1 MGTVMDTEVV
11 THKIKITKAVFS
23 FLKQD
28 IVFSAS
34 MVLAAISCFF
44 GLPKLSYIDFRVL
57 ACLFN
62 IMLAVK
68 AFEELSL
75 LDRLSVGIINRCS
88 GSRSVSLVLILMSF
102 FASMVFTNDVAL
114 LSIVPVALIIGKK
127 TGIDMMQTII
137 FQTLAANIG
146 SSLTPMGNPQNL
158 FIYSFYNLS
167 AGQFF
172 SVICFFAAAGLVW
185 LIFLN
190 RRSSNTKLELSLK
203 NISLSDKK
211 TAVIWGAVFIVIVLS
226 VFRVVHYGIATAV
239 VVACVALLNRK
250 LLLKVDYRLLLT
262 FICFFI
268 FIGNLSNIPSV
279 SSFMKGLIGSGRA
292 TYFGSIILSQI
303 ISNVPCAILLSGF
316 TENWREL
323 LLGVNVGGMGTI
335 IASMASV
342 ISYKLYIGENPQ
354 GAGKFMARFSL
365 YNFVGLI
372 IFTVFNYI
380 LFVH

>member
-1 MGTVMDTEVV
+1 MNTEIV
-11 THKIKITKAVFS
+11 TDKIKIARAVFD
-23 FLKQD
+23 FIKQD
-28 IVFSAS
+28 VVFSVS
-34 MVLAAISCFF
+34 VVLAVISCFF

-68 AFEELSL
+68 AFEELRL
-75 LDRLSVGIINRCS
+75 LDKLSVGIINRCA
-88 GSRSVSLVLILMSF
+88 GSRAVSLVLILMSF
-102 FASMVFTNDVAL
+102 FSSMVFTNDVAL
-114 LSIVPVALIIGKK
+114 LTIAPVALIIGKK
-127 TGIDMMQTII
+127 TDIDMTQTII

-158 FIYSFYNLS
+158 FIYSFYNLK

-172 SVICFFAAAGLVW
+172 SVIGFFAAAGLLW
-185 LIFLN
+185 LIILN
-190 RRSSNTKLELSLK
+190 RRSSDTKLELSLE
-203 NISLSDKK
+203 NVELGDKK
-211 TAVIWGAVFIVIVLS
+211 AVAVWGAVFIIIVLS
-226 VFRVVHYGIATAV
+226 VFRAVHYGIAFAA
-239 VVACVALLNRK
+239 VVACAVLLNRK
-250 LLLKVDYRLLLT
+250 LLFKVDYRLLLT

-268 FIGNLSNIPSV
+268 FIGNLSNIPAV
-279 SSFMKGLIGSGRA
+279 NDFMKSLIGSGTA
-292 TYFGSIILSQI
+292 TYFGSILLSQI

-354 GAGKFMARFSL
+354 CASKFMAKFSL
-365 YNFVGLI
+365 YNIFGLVMFTAMNYL
-372 IFTVFNYI
+372 IFAR
-380 LFVH
+380 